1 MNILCLLTANQRFG
15 NPESICLEGMKQLVQ
30 TEQKKQLQI
39 PSYERIGDGFPTM
52 EKKKYHE

>member
-15 NPESICLEGMKQLVQ
+15 NPQSICLEGMKQLVQ
-30 TEQKKQLQI
+30 TEQRKKQKKQLQI

-52 EKKKYHE
+52 E